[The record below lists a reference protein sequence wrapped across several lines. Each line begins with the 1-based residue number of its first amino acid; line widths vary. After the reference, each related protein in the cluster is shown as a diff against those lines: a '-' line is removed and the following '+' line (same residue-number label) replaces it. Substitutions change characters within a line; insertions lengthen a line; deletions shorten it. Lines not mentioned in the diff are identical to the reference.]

1 MGTRYSKRQA
11 DGTVEY
17 YDSREEMEK
26 SNQSSETSFRDILI
40 IISSQF
46 NPLLA
51 FFGFLIGGSST
62 LWLLSNIDTWPTWI
76 RFLTVLASAS
86 AIGYITGKIG
96 NALFFL
102 VIAIS
107 FIAVIGGLGAF
118 VWHLL

>member
-26 SNQSSETSFRDILI
+26 ANQRSEISFRDILI
-40 IISSQF
+40 IISGQF

-51 FFGFLIGGSST
+51 FFGFLIGGSSS
-62 LWLLSNIDTWPTWI
+62 LWFLSSIDTWPTWI

-86 AIGYITGKIG
+86 ATGYITGKIG

-107 FIAVIGGLGAF
+107 VIAVICGFSAL